1 MAFIS
6 RFDNRKPKQPDD
18 LVNERVRFKE
28 VLVIDQNGDQ
38 LGVKSSR
45 EALDIAY
52 DANLDLVCVAPNAK
66 PPVCRI
72 MDFGKY
78 RFEQQKKAREMKK
91 NSKVVTLKET
101 QLSVTIDTHDKNVK
115 LKRTLKWLEEGNKV
129 KVAIRF
135 RGRQLA
141 HVDLGKKVIDDFVEE
156 CAEVGQIEKPA
167 KLEGRTLTAILA
179 PKKKKSLMEESIMP
193 KIDTHSGLKKR
204 LKRTGSGKL
213 KRSHAY
219 ISHLSHNK
227 THKQKKHL
235 AKATVVSASDY
246 KRIKSRLPK

>member
-129 KVAIRF
+129 KL
-135 RGRQLA
+135 QSDLE
-141 HVDLGKKVIDDFVEE
+141 VDNLHTLIWVKKLLMTLLKNV
-156 CAEVGQIEKPA
+156 Q
-167 KLEGRTLTAILA
+167 KLV
-179 PKKKKSLMEESIMP
+179 
-193 KIDTHSGLKKR
+193 
-204 LKRTGSGKL
+204 KL
-213 KRSHAY
+213 K
-219 ISHLSHNK
+219 N
-227 THKQKKHL
+227 QQN
-235 AKATVVSASDY
+235 
-246 KRIKSRLPK
+246 

>member
-1 MAFIS
+1 
-6 RFDNRKPKQPDD
+6 
-18 LVNERVRFKE
+18 KE

-179 PKKKKSLMEESIMP
+179 PKKKK
-193 KIDTHSGLKKR
+193 
-204 LKRTGSGKL
+204 
-213 KRSHAY
+213 
-219 ISHLSHNK
+219 
-227 THKQKKHL
+227 
-235 AKATVVSASDY
+235 
-246 KRIKSRLPK
+246 

>member
-52 DANLDLVCVAPNAK
+52 DLDLVCVAPNAK

-179 PKKKKSLMEESIMP
+179 PKKKK
-193 KIDTHSGLKKR
+193 
-204 LKRTGSGKL
+204 
-213 KRSHAY
+213 
-219 ISHLSHNK
+219 
-227 THKQKKHL
+227 
-235 AKATVVSASDY
+235 
-246 KRIKSRLPK
+246 

>member
-6 RFDNRKPKQPDD
+6 RFDNRKPKQSDD

-179 PKKKKSLMEESIMP
+179 PKKKK
-193 KIDTHSGLKKR
+193 
-204 LKRTGSGKL
+204 
-213 KRSHAY
+213 
-219 ISHLSHNK
+219 
-227 THKQKKHL
+227 
-235 AKATVVSASDY
+235 
-246 KRIKSRLPK
+246 

>member
-45 EALDIAY
+45 EALDTAY

-179 PKKKKSLMEESIMP
+179 PKKKK
-193 KIDTHSGLKKR
+193 
-204 LKRTGSGKL
+204 
-213 KRSHAY
+213 
-219 ISHLSHNK
+219 
-227 THKQKKHL
+227 
-235 AKATVVSASDY
+235 
-246 KRIKSRLPK
+246 

>member
-78 RFEQQKKAREMKK
+78 HFEQQKKAREMKK

-179 PKKKKSLMEESIMP
+179 PKKKK
-193 KIDTHSGLKKR
+193 
-204 LKRTGSGKL
+204 
-213 KRSHAY
+213 
-219 ISHLSHNK
+219 
-227 THKQKKHL
+227 
-235 AKATVVSASDY
+235 
-246 KRIKSRLPK
+246 

>member
-45 EALDIAY
+45 EALNIAY

-78 RFEQQKKAREMKK
+78 RF
-91 NSKVVTLKET
+91 
-101 QLSVTIDTHDKNVK
+101 DTHDKNVK

-179 PKKKKSLMEESIMP
+179 PKKKK
-193 KIDTHSGLKKR
+193 
-204 LKRTGSGKL
+204 
-213 KRSHAY
+213 
-219 ISHLSHNK
+219 
-227 THKQKKHL
+227 
-235 AKATVVSASDY
+235 
-246 KRIKSRLPK
+246 

>member
-115 LKRTLKWLEEGNKV
+115 LKRTLKWLEE
-129 KVAIRF
+129 
-135 RGRQLA
+135 
-141 HVDLGKKVIDDFVEE
+141 
-156 CAEVGQIEKPA
+156 
-167 KLEGRTLTAILA
+167 T
-179 PKKKKSLMEESIMP
+179 
-193 KIDTHSGLKKR
+193 
-204 LKRTGSGKL
+204 KL
-213 KRSHAY
+213 KLQSDLEVDNLHTL
-219 ISHLSHNK
+219 IWVKKLLMTLLKNV
-227 THKQKKHL
+227 QKLVKL
-235 AKATVVSASDY
+235 KNQQN
-246 KRIKSRLPK
+246 

>member
-1 MAFIS
+1 MAFIR

-179 PKKKKSLMEESIMP
+179 PKKKK
-193 KIDTHSGLKKR
+193 
-204 LKRTGSGKL
+204 
-213 KRSHAY
+213 
-219 ISHLSHNK
+219 
-227 THKQKKHL
+227 
-235 AKATVVSASDY
+235 
-246 KRIKSRLPK
+246 

>member
-6 RFDNRKPKQPDD
+6 RFDNRKPKQTDD

-129 KVAIRF
+129 KIAIRF

-141 HVDLGKKVIDDFVEE
+141 HTELGKKVIDDFVAE

-167 KLEGRTLTAILA
+167 KLEGRTLTAIIA
-179 PKKKKSLMEESIMP
+179 PKKK
-193 KIDTHSGLKKR
+193 
-204 LKRTGSGKL
+204 
-213 KRSHAY
+213 
-219 ISHLSHNK
+219 
-227 THKQKKHL
+227 
-235 AKATVVSASDY
+235 
-246 KRIKSRLPK
+246 

>member
-1 MAFIS
+1 M
-6 RFDNRKPKQPDD
+6 
-18 LVNERVRFKE
+18 E

-179 PKKKKSLMEESIMP
+179 PKKKK
-193 KIDTHSGLKKR
+193 
-204 LKRTGSGKL
+204 
-213 KRSHAY
+213 
-219 ISHLSHNK
+219 
-227 THKQKKHL
+227 
-235 AKATVVSASDY
+235 
-246 KRIKSRLPK
+246 

>member
-45 EALDIAY
+45 EALNIAY
-52 DANLDLVCVAPNAK
+52 DTNLDLVCVAPNAK

-179 PKKKKSLMEESIMP
+179 PKKKK
-193 KIDTHSGLKKR
+193 
-204 LKRTGSGKL
+204 
-213 KRSHAY
+213 
-219 ISHLSHNK
+219 
-227 THKQKKHL
+227 
-235 AKATVVSASDY
+235 
-246 KRIKSRLPK
+246 

>member
-6 RFDNRKPKQPDD
+6 RFDYRKPKQPDD

-45 EALDIAY
+45 EALNIAY

-179 PKKKKSLMEESIMP
+179 PKKKK
-193 KIDTHSGLKKR
+193 
-204 LKRTGSGKL
+204 
-213 KRSHAY
+213 
-219 ISHLSHNK
+219 
-227 THKQKKHL
+227 
-235 AKATVVSASDY
+235 
-246 KRIKSRLPK
+246 

>member
-179 PKKKKSLMEESIMP
+179 PKKE
-193 KIDTHSGLKKR
+193 KIING
-204 LKRTGSGKL
+204 GNN
-213 KRSHAY
+213 Y
-219 ISHLSHNK
+219 
-227 THKQKKHL
+227 
-235 AKATVVSASDY
+235 AKN
-246 KRIKSRLPK
+246 

>member
-18 LVNERVRFKE
+18 FVNERVRFKE

-179 PKKKKSLMEESIMP
+179 PKKKK
-193 KIDTHSGLKKR
+193 
-204 LKRTGSGKL
+204 
-213 KRSHAY
+213 
-219 ISHLSHNK
+219 
-227 THKQKKHL
+227 
-235 AKATVVSASDY
+235 
-246 KRIKSRLPK
+246 

>member
-179 PKKKKSLMEESIMP
+179 PKEGRTLTAIIAPKKK
-193 KIDTHSGLKKR
+193 
-204 LKRTGSGKL
+204 
-213 KRSHAY
+213 
-219 ISHLSHNK
+219 
-227 THKQKKHL
+227 
-235 AKATVVSASDY
+235 
-246 KRIKSRLPK
+246 

>member
-6 RFDNRKPKQPDD
+6 RFDNRKPKQHDD

-179 PKKKKSLMEESIMP
+179 PKKKK
-193 KIDTHSGLKKR
+193 
-204 LKRTGSGKL
+204 
-213 KRSHAY
+213 
-219 ISHLSHNK
+219 
-227 THKQKKHL
+227 
-235 AKATVVSASDY
+235 
-246 KRIKSRLPK
+246 